1 MVDSEVIQLGIAR
14 ISPGKSASAELSRML
29 GSFRC
34 IQTRLA
40 VQSGFGK
47 SANRKQSSSPMALE
61 VIASVTKMSHKGR
74 KTAAKMRQTTINE
87 GESRL
92 REFAPTC

>member
-1 MVDSEVIQLGIAR
+1 
-14 ISPGKSASAELSRML
+14 
-29 GSFRC
+29 
-34 IQTRLA
+34 
-40 VQSGFGK
+40 
-47 SANRKQSSSPMALE
+47 MALE
-61 VIASVTKMSHKGR
+61 VIASVTKMSRKGR